1 MKPFLIV
8 SEFMP
13 VGNLWEYL
21 EKKKPNWRLKVK
33 VRSVINPS
41 STKAKTKTSHILDRP
56 GRCYW

>member
-1 MKPFLIV
+1 MCMKPFLIV

-33 VRSVINPS
+33 VRPLQHQGYN
-41 STKAKTKTSHILDRP
+41 
-56 GRCYW
+56 